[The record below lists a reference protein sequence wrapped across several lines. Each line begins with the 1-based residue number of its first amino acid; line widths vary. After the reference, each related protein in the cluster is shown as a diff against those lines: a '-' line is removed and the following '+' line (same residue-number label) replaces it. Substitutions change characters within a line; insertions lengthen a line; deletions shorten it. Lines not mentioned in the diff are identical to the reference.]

1 MTTSAPRRPR
11 QDAVDNR
18 AGILSAAT
26 AAIAHDP
33 QASINTIARSAG
45 LSRRALYGHF
55 ADRNALLA
63 EIIDA
68 GAERFNRIASDVT
81 DTDAQVALARLT
93 SLLWQQAAHVQVAA
107 SIALDDAHL
116 EATGKALA
124 PLRHA
129 VAAILQRGQND
140 GTLRTDVDVTTL
152 ARLVEEAA
160 RAAIT
165 RVDATLPEARSL
177 AVRTTLSMAGLSWRE
192 TVALLEAHPDI
203 LGAPAAGDV
212 ATNGT
217 APATADATPATAD
230 TATAGAKR

>member
-26 AAIAHDP
+26 AAIALDP
-33 QASINTIARSAG
+33 QASINTIARNAG

-55 ADRNALLA
+55 ADRNALVN
-63 EIIDA
+63 EIVDA
-68 GAERFNRIASDVT
+68 GAQRFNRIALSVSDA
-81 DTDAQVALARLT
+81 DARVALARLA
-93 SLLWQQAAHVQVAA
+93 SLLWQEAAHVQVAA

-116 EATGKALA
+116 ASTGVALG
-124 PLRHA
+124 PLRAA
-129 VAAILQRGQND
+129 VAAILQRGQD
-140 GTLRTDVDVTTL
+140 EGTLRTDVDVTTL

-165 RVDATLPEARSL
+165 RVDASLPEARSL

-192 TVALLEAHPDI
+192 SVALLEEHPEI
-203 LGAPAAGDV
+203 LGAFEPRDEPLT
-212 ATNGT
+212 ATN
-217 APATADATPATAD
+217 
-230 TATAGAKR
+230 R

>member
-1 MTTSAPRRPR
+1 MTTPAPRRPR

-33 QASINTIARSAG
+33 QASIDTIARSAG

-55 ADRNALLA
+55 ADRNALVT

-68 GAERFNRIASDVT
+68 GAERFNRIALSVT
-81 DTDAQVALARLT
+81 DPDAQLALARLT
-93 SLLWQQAAHVQVAA
+93 SLLWQEAAHVQVAA

-116 EATGKALA
+116 ASTGKALA
-124 PLRHA
+124 PLRAA
-129 VAAILQRGQND
+129 VAAILQRGQDEN
-140 GTLRTDVDVTTL
+140 TLRTDVDVATL

-165 RVDATLPEARSL
+165 RVDAALPEARSL

-192 TVALLEAHPDI
+192 TVALLEQHPEI
-203 LGAPAAGDV
+203 LGDPSASAAPLTGDE
-212 ATNGT
+212 
-217 APATADATPATAD
+217 
-230 TATAGAKR
+230 R

>member
-1 MTTSAPRRPR
+1 MTTPTPRRPR

-26 AAIAHDP
+26 VAIAHDP
-33 QASINTIARSAG
+33 QASIDTIARSAG

-55 ADRNALLA
+55 ADRNALVT

-68 GAERFNRIASDVT
+68 GAERFNRIALSVT
-81 DTDAQVALARLT
+81 DADAQLALARLT
-93 SLLWQQAAHVQVAA
+93 SLLWQEAAHVQVAA

-116 EATGKALA
+116 ASTGKALA
-124 PLRHA
+124 PLRAA
-129 VAAILQRGQND
+129 VAAILQRGQHDN
-140 GTLRTDVDVTTL
+140 TLRTDVDVATL

-165 RVDATLPEARSL
+165 RVDAALPEARSL

-192 TVALLEAHPDI
+192 TVALLEQHPEI
-203 LGAPAAGDV
+203 LGDPAAD
-212 ATNGT
+212 A
-217 APATADATPATAD
+217 APATDVE
-230 TATAGAKR
+230 R